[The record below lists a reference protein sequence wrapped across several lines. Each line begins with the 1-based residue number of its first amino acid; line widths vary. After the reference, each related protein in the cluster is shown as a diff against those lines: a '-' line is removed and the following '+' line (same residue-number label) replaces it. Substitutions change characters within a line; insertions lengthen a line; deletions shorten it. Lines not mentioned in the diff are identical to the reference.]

1 MDAERRL
8 TTYTLTVARESG
20 VSFDRKTREAILPCF
35 PGGTPAMNDDRKFR
49 CDPADADKVLAKF
62 QNAKTPRPLNFA
74 HGKDPVKGQKAAGK
88 LVECIRTAEDGI
100 DFKAKLTPAAAKE
113 LEDGEWF
120 ATSAKFSAW
129 TDSEGFLHPEEVIH
143 LSLTNEPAIDGMH
156 EICLLE
162 ADHEAE
168 VWEAPVPIGVAME
181 PDEVVA
187 AIRKL
192 LGLPVAATEQEI
204 NEQIRRLFPAS
215 PSPEMAS
222 VVKEPEME
230 KAQAPPQAPGAAGA
244 GGDLPKQ
251 TTTLDRD
258 EVKTFV
264 QEAIAEAI
272 AEDRKAWREEFIR
285 EERQKT
291 AVENAIASGKVTVG
305 CREAAEKLAASNI
318 EAFEAFVAS
327 APTVAPVKRAILD
340 SPETPLDQID
350 FSTANLDDDQTRKRL
365 HEAALA
371 QIESKKASS
380 YEEAIQLLTRK
391 AVN

>member
-1 MDAERRL
+1 MAEKSL
-8 TTYTLTVARESG
+8 GTYTLTVSRES
-20 VSFDRKTREAILPCF
+20 VVAFDRKTREALLPCF
-35 PGGTPAMNDDRKFR
+35 PAGTPAMNDDRRFK
-49 CDPADADKVLAKF
+49 CDPADSVKVLENF
-62 QNAKTPRPLNFA
+62 QKARTPRPLNFA

-88 LVECIRTAEDGI
+88 LVECIRTAEGGI

-129 TDSEGFLHPEEVIH
+129 TDKDGFLHPEEVIH

-168 VWEAPVPIGVAME
+168 AWDAPVPMGAAMD
-181 PDEVVA
+181 PDEVLA
-187 AIRKL
+187 AVRKL
-192 LGLPVAATEQEI
+192 LGLPVAATQQEI
-204 NEQIRRLFPAS
+204 NEQIRRLYPAS

-222 VVKEPEME
+222 VEKEPEME
-230 KAQAPPQAPGAAGA
+230 KTTPEAPGAAGA
-244 GGDLPKQ
+244 GGDPPKQ
-251 TTTLDRD
+251 TVSMDRETLAYVR
-258 EVKTFV
+258 EM
-264 QEAIAEAI
+264 IAEGS
-272 AEDRKAWREEFIR
+272 KALLEEFIR
-285 EERQKT
+285 GQRQKT
-291 AVENAIASGKVTVG
+291 AVDNAVASGKVAVG

-327 APTVAPVKRAILD
+327 APVVAPVKKMIHDATDI
-340 SPETPLDQID
+340 PFDQID
-350 FSTANLDDDQTRKRL
+350 FSTANLDDDVTRKKL

-371 QIESKKASS
+371 QIESKKAAS